1 MTMFEQARRCS
12 FGLTKT
18 FFSHSSKSVFSH
30 HDNVRTSATLFVWLN
45 ENVRVVCLCKREQR
59 PKRKETTPKQGRTTF
74 KQERT
79 TFKQERATCKQG
91 GNNRTT
97 ERERYSR
104 MNEQPHKL
112 AVTSPKVEGT
122 PHKQEETTYKQGGT
136 PHKQERATC
145 KQARAT
151 PQASGRNP
159 TSKGEQ
165 PHNRTE
171 NAFFVKANGMHTPP
185 LLTNAS
191 CGPCALVW
199 F

>member
-18 FFSHSSKSVFSH
+18 FFLVPRKVRFLTMTMFEQARHCSFGLTKTFFSHSSKSAFTR
-30 HDNVRTSATLFVWLN
+30 HDNAWASSTLFVRIN
-45 ENVRVVCLCKREQR
+45 ENVRIVCLCKREQR
-59 PKRKETTPKQGRTTF
+59 PKRKETDLSEKNDFQTRKGDLQARREQSHNRARAVLKDKWTT
-74 KQERT
+74 
-79 TFKQERATCKQG
+79 
-91 GNNRTT
+91 
-97 ERERYSR
+97 
-104 MNEQPHKL
+104 HKL

-151 PQASGRNP
+151 PQASGSNP

-171 NAFFVKANGMHTPP
+171 NAFFV
-185 LLTNAS
+185 
-191 CGPCALVW
+191 
-199 F
+199 

>member
-1 MTMFEQARRCS
+1 MTMLEQARHCS
-12 FGLTKT
+12 FVLTGA
-18 FFSHSSKSVFSH
+18 FFSRFSKSAFSR
-30 HDNVRTSATLFVWLN
+30 HDNVRASSTLFVWLN

-59 PKRKETTPKQGRTTF
+59 PKRKETTP

-104 MNEQPHKL
+104 MNEQPHKF

-122 PHKQEETTYKQGGT
+122 PHKQEETTHKQGGT

-145 KQARAT
+145 KQAGAT
-151 PQASGRNP
+151 PQA
-159 TSKGEQ
+159 KG
-165 PHNRTE
+165 
-171 NAFFVKANGMHTPP
+171 
-185 LLTNAS
+185 
-191 CGPCALVW
+191 
-199 F
+199 